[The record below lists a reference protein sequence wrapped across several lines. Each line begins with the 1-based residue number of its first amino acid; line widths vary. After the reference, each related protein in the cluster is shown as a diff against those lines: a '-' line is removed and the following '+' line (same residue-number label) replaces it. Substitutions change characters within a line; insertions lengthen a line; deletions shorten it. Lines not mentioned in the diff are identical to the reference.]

1 MDECDALLRVP
12 HAYALRI
19 LVYKEPA
26 RKRIGEKYSLNL
38 IWFKTL
44 ILYFRAWIHVS
55 TYYFRVNGP
64 SSSSVLTVF
73 YFTVFFLFLFFL
85 T

>member
-12 HAYALRI
+12 HAYTLRI

-26 RKRIGEKYSLNL
+26 RKRIRKKYSLNL

-44 ILYFRAWIHVS
+44 ILYFRAWTHVS
-55 TYYFRVNGP
+55 TYYFHVNGP
-64 SSSSVLTVF
+64 STSPVLTV
-73 YFTVFFLFLFFL
+73 L
-85 T
+85 